1 MRAQTSLVTV
11 AVGLLLLTT
20 AGTLGVVLADEAI
33 GGATRDP
40 GERRVAVSLAGGLVA
55 EASPLSARPNVLNA
69 SALERLNETT
79 LAAAFPVVDDAA
91 VTVRL
96 DDRTL
101 VAGDTDGGTTVRRIV
116 LVRREQRRQLTPS
129 FSAGRNVTLPRRTD
143 RVRLGIAP
151 NPGASVTTVRS
162 NGRVVLHDPGGLNGS
177 YTAAVSRF
185 ETVRL
190 RFAGNGSLAPGSVE
204 ITYFPAQTRKAVLA
218 VTADA

>member
-1 MRAQTSLVTV
+1 MRGQASLVTV

-33 GGATRDP
+33 GAATREP

-55 EASPLSARPNVLNA
+55 ERSPFSARPNVLNA
-69 SALERLNETT
+69 SALEGLNRTT
-79 LAAAFPVVDDAA
+79 LEGAFPVAGDAA

-101 VAGDTDGGTTVRRIV
+101 VAGDTESGTTVRRIV
-116 LVRREQRRQLTPS
+116 LLRREQRRQLTPS
-129 FSAGRNVTLPRRTD
+129 FAAGRNVTLPRRTD
-143 RVRLGIAP
+143 RVRLRIVP
-151 NPGASVTTVRS
+151 NPGANVTTVRS
-162 NGRVVLHDPGGLNGS
+162 NGRVVLHDPGGLNGT

-185 ETVRL
+185 ETVTL
-190 RFAGNGSLAPGSVE
+190 RFAGTGSLASGSVE
-204 ITYFPAQTRKAVLA
+204 VTYFPAQTTKALLA